1 MLTDKLIEELLQ
13 RYFKG
18 ELTQE
23 EKEQLFDSFK
33 SNPALEDTIQEVLRN
48 GDPVEVE
55 KFISEKALM
64 CDTIAISEE
73 DESMIELYFSG
84 MMESDEEEKFKKKL
98 LSEEEFR
105 NNALAQAFLYKAIQK
120 IRKSDEAAIESAKKL
135 TKSSIQDLFAE
146 LKDEDDD
153 ELIDNFLK
161 GKLSDSEETQFK
173 QRLKTDSQFNERASS
188 IAMLNKG
195 IHLEQEKT
203 QKAIEDARK
212 LTAEDIKKELKKG
225 VRSTVLRY
233 GSIAALVL
241 MIAGIGADYY
251 NYSQVPGIAEE
262 NLKTIIIAYNTNN
275 GDSRG
280 DGESM
285 YKVLQKLFES
295 VKPNTNL
302 KHTIEKLRAHY
313 NKAIDDYAD
322 EEDQYIDVIS
332 FALATAYIY
341 DDQRDEAKKV
351 LEHIVNDENSDKE
364 IKEMARK
371 LNDSLNAKSYIFK

>member
-1 MLTDKLIEELLQ
+1 MIEELLQ

-33 SNPALEDTIQEVLRN
+33 SNPALKDTIQEVLRN
-48 GDPVEVE
+48 SDPVEVE
-55 KFISEKALM
+55 KFVSENALM

-84 MMESDEEEKFKKKL
+84 MMEPDEEETFKKKL
-98 LSEEEFR
+98 LSDEEFR
-105 NNALAQAFLYKAIQK
+105 NNALAQAFLYKTIQK
-120 IRKSDEAAIESAKKL
+120 IRKSDKAAIESAKKL
-135 TKSSIQDLFAE
+135 TKSSMQNLFAE

-161 GKLSDSEETQFK
+161 GNLSDSEETQFK
-173 QRLKTDSQFNERASS
+173 QRLQTDSQFKERASS
-188 IAMLNKG
+188 IAMLSKG
-195 IHLEQEKT
+195 IHNEQENT
-203 QKAIEDARK
+203 YKAIEDARK
-212 LTAEDIKKELKKG
+212 LTAESIKKELKKG
-225 VRSTVLRY
+225 IWTTVLRY
-233 GSIAALVL
+233 GSVAALVL
-241 MIAGIGADYY
+241 MIAGIGVDYY

-262 NLKTIIIAYNTNN
+262 NLKTIMIAYNTNN
-275 GDSRG
+275 CDSRG
-280 DGESM
+280 AGESM
-285 YKVLQKLFES
+285 YKALQKLFES

-302 KHTIEKLRAHY
+302 KYTIEKLSVHY

-341 DDQRDEAKKV
+341 DGQRNEAKKV
-351 LEHIVNDENSDKE
+351 LEHIINDENSDKE
-364 IKEMARK
+364 IKEKARK
-371 LNDSLNAKSYIFK
+371 LKNSLNAKCYIFK